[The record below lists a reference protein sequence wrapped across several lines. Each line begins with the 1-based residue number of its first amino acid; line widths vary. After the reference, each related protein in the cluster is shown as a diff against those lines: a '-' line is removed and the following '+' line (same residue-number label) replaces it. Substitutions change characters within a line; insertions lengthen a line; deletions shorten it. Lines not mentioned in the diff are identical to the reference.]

1 MDNVVLVL
9 FQPEDVVNVAG
20 VVRAMSNFGLKD
32 LRLVEPAAFDAY
44 RVEGIAHHT
53 GEIIER
59 VRRYPSLE
67 EAVADCSL
75 VLGTTGRPRR
85 VRRERLTPREA
96 APIVL
101 RTAAAHPGAPVAL
114 LFGRERDGLPNSAL
128 DLCHAVVTI
137 PTSPENHSLN
147 LAQAVLVI
155 AYELWLAAVGT
166 DREQTGQGAPEM
178 TFGARTLPAALE
190 EPGPLA
196 TGAAREAMFAA
207 LDDMLRALYPG
218 TTESRL
224 GAAVSRLRAIVLRA
238 APRADEARL
247 LSHLFR
253 HIARVARTA
262 YAARQAAGARPPGP
276 DAARPEPGGRGADPA
291 GPTS

>member
-9 FQPEDVVNVAG
+9 LQPEDVVNVAG

-59 VRRYPSLE
+59 VRRYSTLE
-67 EAVADCSL
+67 EALADCSL

-155 AYELWLAAVGT
+155 AYELWLAAAGVA
-166 DREQTGQGAPEM
+166 REQAGQGPPEM
-178 TFGARTLPAALE
+178 TFGAHTLPAALE
-190 EPGPLA
+190 EWGPLA
-196 TGAAREAMFAA
+196 TGSAREAMFAA
-207 LDDMLRALYPG
+207 LDDMLCALYPG

-224 GAAVSRLRAIVLRA
+224 DAAVSRLRAIVLRA

-253 HIARVARTA
+253 HVARVARTA
-262 YAARQAAGARPPGP
+262 YAARQAAGARSPGP
-276 DAARPEPGGRGADPA
+276 EVDPA

>member
-1 MDNVVLVL
+1 MKGVVLVL

-20 VVRAMSNFGLKD
+20 AVRAMSNFGLKD

-44 RVEGIAHHT
+44 RVEGIAHHA

-59 VRRYPSLE
+59 VRRYPTLE
-67 EAVADCSL
+67 AAVADCSL

-101 RTAAAHPGAPVAL
+101 RVAAAHPGAPVAV

-155 AYELWLAAVGT
+155 AYELCGS
-166 DREQTGQGAPEM
+166 P
-178 TFGARTLPAALE
+178 
-190 EPGPLA
+190 
-196 TGAAREAMFAA
+196 
-207 LDDMLRALYPG
+207 
-218 TTESRL
+218 
-224 GAAVSRLRAIVLRA
+224 RA
-238 APRADEARL
+238 AEAKL

-262 YAARQAAGARPPGP
+262 YAARRAAGEEPPGP
-276 DAARPEPGGRGADPA
+276 DATRPEPGGRGADPA

>member
-20 VVRAMSNFGLKD
+20 AVRAMSNFGLKD

-44 RVEGIAHHT
+44 RVEGIAHHA

-59 VRRYPSLE
+59 VRRYPTLE
-67 EAVADCSL
+67 AAVADCSL

-101 RTAAAHPGAPVAL
+101 RAAAAHPGAPVAV

-155 AYELWLAAVGT
+155 AYELWLAAAGAA
-166 DREQTGQGAPEM
+166 REAAAAGI

-238 APRADEARL
+238 APRADEAKL

-262 YAARQAAGARPPGP
+262 YAARRAAGEGPPGP
-276 DAARPEPGGRGADPA
+276 DATRPEPGGRGADPA